1 MYKIYV
7 SAPINRH
14 VPNTTQEAEAL
25 TEERT
30 TVDKQ
35 VEVSPRQNPDTP
47 IPLCNGRGFK
57 RLMQFGLAWLERH
70 QQAINAL
77 NVYPVPDGDTGT
89 NMLLTMQSANQ
100 EIQDSPEE
108 EVGIIAQ
115 KVAHGALMGARGNS
129 GVILSQIFRGFARAL
144 EGVAAFDTVQFASAL
159 REAAATAYKG
169 VIKPVEGTM
178 LTVAREAA
186 EASVSAAAS
195 SRDLRYVLEQVAH
208 EARESVMRTPTLL
221 PVLAEAGVVDAGGQG
236 LVTILDGM
244 LRYVKGEQVDID
256 TEFAAAVDLRPL
268 HVDKEEGYGYDVQF
282 IIQGEGLD
290 VEEIRGAIASM
301 GECALVVGDSRAV
314 KVHVHSPEPGT
325 PLNYGASRGSL
336 SRVVVENMQEQYQD
350 FILSKAQQPI
360 APAEPLGG
368 IGTVV
373 VAPGPGLI
381 QVFESLGAS
390 AVVSGGQTMNPS
402 TEDLLKGVEGI
413 PSNDVIILPNNKNII
428 MAAEQVK
435 ALSTKNVEVVHTT
448 TVPQG
453 ISALLAL
460 NYQADLA
467 ANAQV
472 MEEAATTI
480 ETIEITTAV
489 RSVQINGIFVQ
500 EGEVIGLVDGVL
512 QVKGTSPAHVTLA
525 ALRQIDAESH
535 EIVTI
540 YYGESVT
547 SDEAQQL
554 ADEIKTEYPEQEVEV
569 VDGGQPHY
577 YYILSAE

>member
-1 MYKIYV
+1 
-7 SAPINRH
+7 
-14 VPNTTQEAEAL
+14 L
-25 TEERT
+25 TDERT
-30 TVDKQ
+30 ITNKN
-35 VEVSPRQNPDTP
+35 VEVSPRHNPDAP
-47 IPLCNGRGFK
+47 ASLCNGRGFQ
-57 RLMQFGLAWLERH
+57 RLIQFGLAWLERH

-89 NMLLTMQSANQ
+89 NMLLTMQSAYQ
-100 EIQDSPEE
+100 EIQSSPEE
-108 EVGIIAQ
+108 EVSLIAQ

-186 EASVSAAAS
+186 EASVVAAAS
-195 SRDLRYVLEQVAH
+195 SQDLSYVLEQVVR
-208 EARESVMRTPTLL
+208 EARASVLRTPTLL

-236 LVTILDGM
+236 LVIILEGM
-244 LRYVKGEQVDID
+244 LRYAKGEQVEMD
-256 TEFAAAVDLRPL
+256 TDLAAAVDLRPVRL
-268 HVDKEEGYGYDVQF
+268 EKEEEYGYDVQF
-282 IIQGEGLD
+282 IIHGEGLNI
-290 VEEIRGAIASM
+290 EEIRESIAAM
-301 GECALVVGDSRAV
+301 GDSALVVGDSRAV
-314 KVHVHSPEPGT
+314 KVHVHSPDPGT
-325 PLNYGASRGSL
+325 PLAYGASRGSL
-336 SRVVVENMQEQYQD
+336 SRVIVENMQEQYQD
-350 FILSKAQQPI
+350 FIRSKAQPPI
-360 APAEPLGG
+360 APAEPLCG

-373 VAPGPGLI
+373 VAPGQGLR

-402 TEDLLKGVEGI
+402 TEDLLKAVEGVA
-413 PSNDVIILPNNKNII
+413 SNDVIILPNNKNII
-428 MAAEQVK
+428 MAAEQTKV
-435 ALSTKNVEVVHTT
+435 LSEKHIEVVRTIS
-448 TVPQG
+448 VPQG
-453 ISALLAL
+453 ITALLAL

-467 ANAQV
+467 TNTRV

-489 RSVQINGIFVQ
+489 RSVQINGFFVQ
-500 EGEVIGLVDGVL
+500 EGEVIGLVNGVL
-512 QVKGTSPAHVTLA
+512 QVKGVSPAQATLA
-525 ALRQIDAESH
+525 ALEQIDAGQY

-547 SDEAQQL
+547 ADEAQQL
-554 ADEIKTEYPEQEVEV
+554 ADEIKARYPEQEVEV